1 MIALLPPVSV
11 RPTPGLTASV
21 SPFAR
26 GNRIRRALIIGAV
39 TTLLGVLVP
48 ARANPVTYSYTG
60 ANYNLINSSTPG
72 FTYDTSDALTFS
84 VTLAD
89 ALAANTT
96 TDLALQ
102 TVTWTANDGKFT
114 SGGTGQ
120 VGLFNVD
127 DYNPGYSSSLLGAVF
142 TTDSLGN
149 IVAWHFNLF
158 NGAHASELFSNS
170 SAFPIGAQ
178 LYWATLNDYVYSRVG
193 DGGGPDNPIEWAGTT
208 TVGSWTTTSST
219 PSVPDTTSVLAC
231 LSLSIG
237 LLGARMKMRR

>member
-1 MIALLPPVSV
+1 MSAHS
-11 RPTPGLTASV
+11 TARFTS
-21 SPFAR
+21 SLAPAAH
-26 GNRIRRALIIGAV
+26 GNRTRRALIIGAV
-39 TTLLGVLVP
+39 ATLLGLLVP

-72 FTYDTSDALTFS
+72 FTYDTTDALTFS
-84 VTLAD
+84 ITLAN
-89 ALAANTT
+89 ALVANTT
-96 TDLALQ
+96 TDLTLQ

-120 VGLFNVD
+120 VGLFHVD

-158 NGAHASELFSNS
+158 NGSHASELFSNS
-170 SAFPIGAQ
+170 NAFPIGAQ
-178 LYWATLNDYVYSRVG
+178 LYWATLNDYVYSRTG
-193 DGGGPDNPIEWAGTT
+193 DGGGSNEPIEWAGTT

-219 PSVPDTTSVLAC
+219 PSVPDNTSVPAG

-237 LLGARMKMRR
+237 LFGLVARMKVRR